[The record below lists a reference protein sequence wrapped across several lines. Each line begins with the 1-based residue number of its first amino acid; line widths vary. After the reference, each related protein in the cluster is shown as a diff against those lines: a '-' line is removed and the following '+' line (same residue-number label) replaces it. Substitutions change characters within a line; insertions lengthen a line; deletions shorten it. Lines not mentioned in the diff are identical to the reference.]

1 MNRGVHVLL
10 DREQSLT
17 SNPAVTRPPV
27 LIRVRW
33 AGSGSRRGR
42 GPVTLDGKPLL
53 EGSILFTP
61 LAAPWRRGR
70 RESEGGRYHLPAGI
84 GPAIGRNRV
93 EIRALRKT
101 GKMVPKAFGQPGEMV
116 PEKVEAVPPRFNHQ
130 SKLIVEIKPGNNTA
144 DIAVSSR

>member
-1 MNRGVHVLL
+1 MFSSTASNRLPPILL
-10 DREQSLT
+10 SL
-17 SNPAVTRPPV
+17 A
-27 LIRVRW
+27 LLFL
-33 AGSGSRRGR
+33 SGCGGR
-42 GPVTLDGKPLL
+42 GADRGAVGGAVTLDGKPLL

-61 LAAPWRRGR
+61 LAGAHGAVAGGKI
-70 RESEGGRYHLPAGI
+70 EGGRYHLPAGI